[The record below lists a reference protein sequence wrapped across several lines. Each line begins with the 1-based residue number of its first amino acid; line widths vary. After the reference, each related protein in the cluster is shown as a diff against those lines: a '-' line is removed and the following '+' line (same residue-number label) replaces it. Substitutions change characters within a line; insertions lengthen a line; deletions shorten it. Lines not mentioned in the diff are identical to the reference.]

1 MGVRVPVCE
10 GVTDV
15 NAAFHSCDSFIALKE
30 WIRLLSVLFY
40 TIINGE
46 FLKLMTLTF
55 VKMVDI
61 FISQSA
67 HV

>member
-1 MGVRVPVCE
+1 MGVCVPVCE
-10 GVTDV
+10 GITDV
-15 NAAFHSCDSFIALKE
+15 YAAFHSCDSFIALKE
-30 WIRLLSVLFY
+30 WIRLLSVH

-46 FLKLMTLTF
+46 FLKLMTFTF
-55 VKMVDI
+55 VTMVDI